1 MKSLLAQLQRAILRQ
16 TSAVALSV
24 SLGAVLAGTACAP
37 EPSVFGQWKSQDNKS
52 TLTLHPDGTCNGTDE
67 YGRHSRGTFKLHEDQ
82 RLQLSLE
89 IRDTNQQTGQI
100 LVDKSQGTLRIL
112 VQTDSLILTD
122 GNGAVSRFKRV
133 K

>member
-1 MKSLLAQLQRAILRQ
+1 MVAL
-16 TSAVALSV
+16 AVALA
-24 SLGAVLAGTACAP
+24 GAACAP
-37 EPSVFGQWKSQDNKS
+37 EPEPSAFGQWKSHDNKS
-52 TLTLHPDGTCNGTDE
+52 TLNLHPDGTCDGTDE

-112 VQTDSLILTD
+112 VQADALILTD
-122 GNGAVSRFKRV
+122 GNGTVSRFKRV
-133 K
+133 R